1 MEIHAHARPHIET
14 HTRSQGHSAIAGAAY
29 RLGLKLVDVRTGD
42 WHDYHRRSLRGEIV
56 LALTIAPEGSP
67 GWAVNPQEMW
77 ERVEA
82 SEKRKDAQLARD
94 FRVPLPLGLSSD
106 QASAMAQE
114 MGRFISDSLKT
125 PVSIGVHRDSE
136 VDVLGEKKMAEKVGY
151 HAHLYFPTRR
161 LACFEEQSH
170 GKEVGASGDAD
181 RSAEPTGFG
190 GKLTILS
197 NKRTSAEFVERLNA
211 KWAELCNE
219 FASEAGLR
227 PDYDHRSYARQG
239 VDITP
244 QPTVGQAATAMERKG
259 VKTRKG
265 IQLREALMASGKL
278 SKTDSVDP
286 VAIDSHRDC
295 ETKDVPTEQSVEV
308 ISPIPEVVG
317 VVPPEAIPVALSE
330 PDFSAFNPAG
340 PTSNVVFLDRLRE
353 RRQQLG
359 ISDDRSSGDGKGP
372 IAVTNATAIIPFKPK
387 PRRDPI
393 IAIPIETP
401 IDEKSSSLGDS
412 KSWLRQVENKPSLET
427 LARRHH
433 LVVVKTDSFASRME
447 KTLPQS
453 MSASEKERVRQSLAL
468 VECLQKVLA
477 TLEAAQDD
485 EEKKSQAYERAKA
498 AALEAEYQLD
508 QAMAGQKVAQNRLD
522 LWMRNRP
529 KPYGLLG
536 ILEPG
541 KQRRLELQEDVQW
554 KDGLVQAAKRASEKL
569 HAFSQEASRALLRV
583 QALLIE
589 LKRELA
595 VTAVE
600 LRSRNIRIFEEFS
613 KWLCFRQ
620 RKMLE
625 EALPGPTEP
634 VDDIDADLGIA
645 DTGSGTGGGGAP
657 KGMPPPKKPVPKI
670 LPELGR
676 KMKR

>member
-1 MEIHAHARPHIET
+1 MEVHAHARPHIET

-67 GWAVNPQEMW
+67 DWAVNPQEMW

-82 SEKRKDAQLARD
+82 SEKRKDAQVARD

-161 LACFEEQSH
+161 LACFEEKSH
-170 GKEVGASGDAD
+170 GKEVGASGNAD
-181 RSAEPTGFG
+181 GSAEPTGFG

-197 NKRTSAEFVERLNA
+197 NKRTSATFVELLNA

-265 IQLREALMASGKL
+265 TQLREALMASGKV

-295 ETKDVPTEQSVEV
+295 ETKDVSTEQSVEV

-330 PDFSAFNPAG
+330 PDFSAFNPAS

-359 ISDDRSSGDGKGP
+359 ISDDRSSGGGKRP
-372 IAVTNATAIIPFKPK
+372 MAETSANSVLPFKPQ
-387 PRRDPI
+387 PRRVPLI
-393 IAIPIETP
+393 TIPI
-401 IDEKSSSLGDS
+401 DSVSNVQSSSNDGS
-412 KSWLRQVENKPSLET
+412 KSWLRQVEDKPSLET

-433 LVVVKTDSFASRME
+433 LAVVKTDSIAVKLE
-447 KTLPQS
+447 KILPQPS
-453 MSASEKERVRQSLAL
+453 PSEKERFKQSLAL
-468 VECLQKVLA
+468 VVCLEKVLA

-485 EEKKSQAYERAKA
+485 EEKKAKAYERAKA
-498 AALEAEYQLD
+498 AALEADYQLD
-508 QAMAGQKVAQNRLD
+508 QAKAGQKVAQNRLD

-541 KQRRLELQEDVQW
+541 KQRRLELLEDVQW

-600 LRSRNIRIFEEFS
+600 LRSRNVRIFEEFA

-625 EALPGPTEP
+625 DALPGPTEP
-634 VDDIDADLGIA
+634 VDDIDADLGVI

-657 KGMPPPKKPVPKI
+657 KGMPPTKKPVPKI

-676 KMKR
+676 KMNR

>member
-1 MEIHAHARPHIET
+1 VT
-14 HTRSQGHSAIAGAAY
+14 
-29 RLGLKLVDVRTGD
+29 
-42 WHDYHRRSLRGEIV
+42 
-56 LALTIAPEGSP
+56 LT
-67 GWAVNPQEMW
+67 
-77 ERVEA
+77 
-82 SEKRKDAQLARD
+82 
-94 FRVPLPLGLSSD
+94 
-106 QASAMAQE
+106 
-114 MGRFISDSLKT
+114 
-125 PVSIGVHRDSE
+125 
-136 VDVLGEKKMAEKVGY
+136 DVLGEKKMAEKVGY

-161 LACFEEQSH
+161 LACFEDQGH
-170 GKEVGASGDAD
+170 GKEAGASGDAD

-227 PDYDHRSYARQG
+227 TDYDHRSYARQG

-265 IQLREALMASGKL
+265 TQLREALKAPEGRNDGGEEVKTGTQTIEASNPIEAV
-278 SKTDSVDP
+278 TPPVTSVLP
-286 VAIDSHRDC
+286 
-295 ETKDVPTEQSVEV
+295 EQRLLNVT
-308 ISPIPEVVG
+308 
-317 VVPPEAIPVALSE
+317 ALPE
-330 PDFSAFNPAG
+330 PDFSAFDPASLA
-340 PTSNVVFLDRLRE
+340 SNVVFLDRLRE

-359 ISDDRSSGDGKGP
+359 ISDDRSSGGRKGP
-372 IAVTNATAIIPFKPK
+372 IVVTNANPVIPFKPK
-387 PRRDPI
+387 PRRDPL
-393 IAIPIETP
+393 IAIPI
-401 IDEKSSSLGDS
+401 DSSPPVQSSANDGS

-433 LVVVKTDSFASRME
+433 LVVVKTGSFASRAE
-447 KTLPQS
+447 RTLPQS
-453 MSASEKERVRQSLAL
+453 MSASEKERVKQSLVL
-468 VECLQKVLA
+468 VECLEKVLA

-485 EEKKSQAYERAKA
+485 EDKKAKAYERGKA
-498 AALEAEYQLD
+498 AALDADYQLD
-508 QAMAGQKVAQNRLD
+508 RAIRAQKVAQNRLD
-522 LWMRNRP
+522 LWVRNRP

-536 ILEPG
+536 ILDPG
-541 KQRRLELQEDVQW
+541 KKRQEELQEDVQW

-600 LRSRNIRIFEEFS
+600 LRSRDIRIFEEFS

-620 RKMLE
+620 KKMLE
-625 EALPGPTEP
+625 EALPGPTGP
-634 VDDIDADLGIA
+634 VDDIDADLGVIE
-645 DTGSGTGGGGAP
+645 TGSGTGGGGAP
-657 KGMPPPKKPVPKI
+657 KGMPAPQKPVPKI
-670 LPELGR
+670 LPELGK